1 MLFRTNFAHILF
13 FSLKPKQKKGGQNDP
28 LEQLMM
34 TNQSLLTDTVV
45 VNYKP
50 PWKLFRRRT
59 KTLGGDGKFFPK
71 NIEKVKSK
79 SSAYHLI
86 RTS

>member
-1 MLFRTNFAHILF
+1 MLFRTNFSHILS
-13 FSLKPKQKKGGQNDP
+13 FSLKLKQKKEGRNDP

-34 TNQSLLTDTVV
+34 TNQSLLTDTIV
-45 VNYKP
+45 VNHKP
-50 PWKLFRRRT
+50 LWKLFRRRT

-79 SSAYHLI
+79 SSAYHLT